1 VSAMEPDADGFRGA
15 VLLKAG
21 VYEVAGSLNI
31 NASGVVLR
39 GEGDDSSGTVI
50 KATGTARRPLI
61 NGSGTGNREE
71 LAGTRQTIAEP
82 YAPVGSHTLRV
93 ENASGFSVGD
103 DVVVVR
109 TANQEWIDAIGM
121 DSCSTVGTAYDT
133 SDVDG
138 STCISESFWKPN
150 DRIIRYE
157 RKITAIVGNQ
167 IVIDAPL
174 VESFQAEFGGG
185 YVAKYQFP
193 GRIKEC
199 GVESLQAESDFA
211 SDTDENH
218 AVRMIALSKVENGWV
233 RNVTSVYF
241 EQGTVTVVSGS
252 KYVTVQD

>member
-1 VSAMEPDADGFRGA
+1 
-15 VLLKAG
+15 
-21 VYEVAGSLNI
+21 
-31 NASGVVLR
+31 
-39 GEGDDSSGTVI
+39 
-50 KATGTARRPLI
+50 
-61 NGSGTGNREE
+61 
-71 LAGTRQTIAEP
+71 
-82 YAPVGSHTLRV
+82 
-93 ENASGFSVGD
+93 
-103 DVVVVR
+103 
-109 TANQEWIDAIGM
+109 IDAIGM

-185 YVAKYQFP
+185 YGAKYQFP

-199 GVESLQAESDFA
+199 GVESLRAESDFA

-252 KYVTVQD
+252 KYVTVQDSKSLDHKSQITGGPPPPFSLSDCAPPLLMLCASEALR